1 MKSNTSKIKQM
12 YIGCYKNMNSE
23 SLKYNG
29 TRINVNHGK
38 RRTIKAQK
46 CMRKAH
52 RSKAHRS
59 KAHRSKAHRSIR

>member
-1 MKSNTSKIKQM
+1 
-12 YIGCYKNMNSE
+12 MNSE